1 MKSVFYAG
9 AGIQSVLFF
18 LNDGYLS
25 ATLACGSGVSPRTVR
40 WGGTLLPQAVGRAM
54 EWPATATTAASGGN
68 RKLLLGQRPAGCE
81 CCSMHEAS
89 AGCRNPNSCP
99 RRKLPTHRLTTHFF
113 AGKRPA
119 VSYQFTE
126 RRGRAKKVAFC
137 SRLCH
142 RMWIYYG

>member
-54 EWPATATTAASGGN
+54 EWPD
-68 RKLLLGQRPAGCE
+68 
-81 CCSMHEAS
+81 
-89 AGCRNPNSCP
+89 SCP
-99 RRKLPTHRLTTHFF
+99 RRKLP
-113 AGKRPA
+113 AGLPA
-119 VSYQFTE
+119 AISASCDASHC
-126 RRGRAKKVAFC
+126 GRCVL
-137 SRLCH
+137 R
-142 RMWIYYG
+142 

>member
-54 EWPATATTAASGGN
+54 EWPD
-68 RKLLLGQRPAGCE
+68 
-81 CCSMHEAS
+81 
-89 AGCRNPNSCP
+89 SCP
-99 RRKLPTHRLTTHFF
+99 GRKLPAHRLPHIT
-113 AGKRPA
+113 
-119 VSYQFTE
+119 V
-126 RRGRAKKVAFC
+126 
-137 SRLCH
+137 
-142 RMWIYYG
+142 

>member
-54 EWPATATTAASGGN
+54 EWPATTATAASGGC
-68 RKLLLGQRPAGCE
+68 RKLLLGPRPARRKQC
-81 CCSMHEAS
+81 AAD
-89 AGCRNPNSCP
+89 AGSRNPNSCP
-99 RRKLPTHRLTTHFF
+99 RRKLPVGL
-113 AGKRPA
+113 
-119 VSYQFTE
+119 V
-126 RRGRAKKVAFC
+126 
-137 SRLCH
+137 
-142 RMWIYYG
+142 

>member
-68 RKLLLGQRPAGCE
+68 KELLLGQRPARCE
-81 CCSMHEAS
+81 CRPRHEAD
-89 AGCRNPNSCP
+89 AGSRNPYRMPEGPHCQYNTSSDPIQQKAP
-99 RRKLPTHRLTTHFF
+99 R
-113 AGKRPA
+113 
-119 VSYQFTE
+119 YCE
-126 RRGRAKKVAFC
+126 YRGLFV
-137 SRLCH
+137 
-142 RMWIYYG
+142 